1 MWSAHP
7 RLGWA
12 ALGFAGHPREVSGKT
27 AYERYVEQ
35 LSQAHPGEPVM
46 SRREFERRRNDERD
60 ANPRAR

>member
-12 ALGFAGHPREVSGKT
+12 ALGFAGHLREVSGKT
-27 AYERYVEQ
+27 AYERYVEHRGH
-35 LSQAHPGEPVM
+35 AHPGEPVM
-46 SRREFERRRNDERD
+46 SRREFERSRIDERD